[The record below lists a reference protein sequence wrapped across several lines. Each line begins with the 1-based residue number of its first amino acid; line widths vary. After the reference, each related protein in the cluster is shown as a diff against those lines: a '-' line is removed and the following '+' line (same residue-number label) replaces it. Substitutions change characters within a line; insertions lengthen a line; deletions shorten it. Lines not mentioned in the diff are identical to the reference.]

1 MLSIERIRELL
12 AHLNLTDE
20 EIEDIRAT
28 SWMLAAIAYDTW
40 VLERAQDTKNYERI
54 SEGSAQGSTPL
65 PSNGAISNTTH
76 AQGQEAGDQVGQVQ
90 D

>member
-20 EIEDIRAT
+20 EIEDIRT
-28 SWMLAAIAYDTW
+28 MSWMLAAIAYDAW

-54 SEGSAQGSTPL
+54 SEGGAQGSTPL
-65 PSNGAISNTTH
+65 PSNGAVSDSAH
-76 AQGQEAGDQVGQVQ
+76 AQGQEASDQVGEVQ